1 MRGNVQFAAG
11 WVGTDRYYNQN
22 ELGYYNQQ
30 NNQRVYTRIRYQIFE
45 EYKILRNYSNYL
57 YMGQTWR
64 YDNSRRTRNGFR
76 FGNDFEFQNLYK
88 IEFDLDYTG
97 KVEDYYETRN
107 IDRFL
112 IVPSDFE
119 VKIGLNSN
127 PTKRFKFSFDFLNK
141 GYKNE
146 QFEEE
151 KKYQRFN
158 LNLDYRFSNNLSA
171 KFSTQRDKTY
181 DDIGYLMTL
190 GENIYFG
197 IRDQKTIE
205 NSIDIDYRIDNKKSI
220 NLNFRNFWSVA
231 DYDEVLFKL
240 KDDGYREI
248 SDYALLESNPNTN
261 FNIWNLD
268 VKFQWWFSPGS
279 NLIFLYRNQIFNR
292 DNQSGLDYYK
302 SLKNLFEIPIEH
314 QISLR
319 INYLIDANRFQ
330 EKMIVLKNISK
341 TFGNQKILNNI
352 SLNISNGDFVSV
364 VGPSG
369 AGKTTLINIIG
380 TIESF
385 DLDQSSVLK
394 IDGVE
399 VNKLKEKE
407 ISKFRNENIGFVF
420 QFHQLLPELNCEENI
435 LLPIRIGRKNIND
448 YKEKLLS
455 ISKTLNIEKVLN
467 KKPDFI
473 SGGEKQRVSFAR
485 ALINNPKIVLADE
498 PTGNLDSTNSKKIIE
513 LLKKINKEYGVT
525 VIYVTHNKEFAKTA
539 SDSYT
544 IKDGKCIK
552 N

>member
-1 MRGNVQFAAG
+1 
-11 WVGTDRYYNQN
+11 
-22 ELGYYNQQ
+22 
-30 NNQRVYTRIRYQIFE
+30 
-45 EYKILRNYSNYL
+45 
-57 YMGQTWR
+57 
-64 YDNSRRTRNGFR
+64 
-76 FGNDFEFQNLYK
+76 
-88 IEFDLDYTG
+88 
-97 KVEDYYETRN
+97 
-107 IDRFL
+107 
-112 IVPSDFE
+112 
-119 VKIGLNSN
+119 
-127 PTKRFKFSFDFLNK
+127 
-141 GYKNE
+141 
-146 QFEEE
+146 
-151 KKYQRFN
+151 
-158 LNLDYRFSNNLSA
+158 
-171 KFSTQRDKTY
+171 
-181 DDIGYLMTL
+181 
-190 GENIYFG
+190 
-197 IRDQKTIE
+197 
-205 NSIDIDYRIDNKKSI
+205 
-220 NLNFRNFWSVA
+220 
-231 DYDEVLFKL
+231 
-240 KDDGYREI
+240 
-248 SDYALLESNPNTN
+248 
-261 FNIWNLD
+261 
-268 VKFQWWFSPGS
+268 
-279 NLIFLYRNQIFNR
+279 
-292 DNQSGLDYYK
+292 
-302 SLKNLFEIPIEH
+302 
-314 QISLR
+314 
-319 INYLIDANRFQ
+319 
-330 EKMIVLKNISK
+330 MIVLKNISK

-455 ISKTLNIEKVLN
+455 IAKTLNIEKVLN

-498 PTGNLDSTNSKKIIE
+498 PTGNLDSTNSKKIMD

-525 VIYVTHNKEFAKTA
+525 VIYVTHNKEFDKGA
-539 SDSYT
+539 SGSYT

>member
-1 MRGNVQFAAG
+1 M
-11 WVGTDRYYNQN
+11 
-22 ELGYYNQQ
+22 
-30 NNQRVYTRIRYQIFE
+30 
-45 EYKILRNYSNYL
+45 
-57 YMGQTWR
+57 
-64 YDNSRRTRNGFR
+64 
-76 FGNDFEFQNLYK
+76 
-88 IEFDLDYTG
+88 
-97 KVEDYYETRN
+97 
-107 IDRFL
+107 
-112 IVPSDFE
+112 
-119 VKIGLNSN
+119 
-127 PTKRFKFSFDFLNK
+127 
-141 GYKNE
+141 
-146 QFEEE
+146 
-151 KKYQRFN
+151 
-158 LNLDYRFSNNLSA
+158 
-171 KFSTQRDKTY
+171 
-181 DDIGYLMTL
+181 
-190 GENIYFG
+190 
-197 IRDQKTIE
+197 
-205 NSIDIDYRIDNKKSI
+205 
-220 NLNFRNFWSVA
+220 
-231 DYDEVLFKL
+231 
-240 KDDGYREI
+240 
-248 SDYALLESNPNTN
+248 
-261 FNIWNLD
+261 
-268 VKFQWWFSPGS
+268 
-279 NLIFLYRNQIFNR
+279 
-292 DNQSGLDYYK
+292 
-302 SLKNLFEIPIEH
+302 
-314 QISLR
+314 
-319 INYLIDANRFQ
+319 
-330 EKMIVLKNISK
+330 
-341 TFGNQKILNNI
+341 
-352 SLNISNGDFVSV
+352 

-525 VIYVTHNKEFAKTA
+525 VIYVTHNKEFANTA

>member
-1 MRGNVQFAAG
+1 
-11 WVGTDRYYNQN
+11 
-22 ELGYYNQQ
+22 
-30 NNQRVYTRIRYQIFE
+30 
-45 EYKILRNYSNYL
+45 
-57 YMGQTWR
+57 
-64 YDNSRRTRNGFR
+64 
-76 FGNDFEFQNLYK
+76 
-88 IEFDLDYTG
+88 
-97 KVEDYYETRN
+97 
-107 IDRFL
+107 
-112 IVPSDFE
+112 
-119 VKIGLNSN
+119 
-127 PTKRFKFSFDFLNK
+127 
-141 GYKNE
+141 
-146 QFEEE
+146 
-151 KKYQRFN
+151 
-158 LNLDYRFSNNLSA
+158 
-171 KFSTQRDKTY
+171 
-181 DDIGYLMTL
+181 
-190 GENIYFG
+190 
-197 IRDQKTIE
+197 
-205 NSIDIDYRIDNKKSI
+205 
-220 NLNFRNFWSVA
+220 
-231 DYDEVLFKL
+231 
-240 KDDGYREI
+240 
-248 SDYALLESNPNTN
+248 
-261 FNIWNLD
+261 
-268 VKFQWWFSPGS
+268 
-279 NLIFLYRNQIFNR
+279 
-292 DNQSGLDYYK
+292 
-302 SLKNLFEIPIEH
+302 
-314 QISLR
+314 
-319 INYLIDANRFQ
+319 
-330 EKMIVLKNISK
+330 MIVLKNISK
-341 TFGNQKILNNI
+341 TFVNQKILNNI

-394 IDGVE
+394 IDGIE

-498 PTGNLDSTNSKKIIE
+498 PTGNLDSANSKKIIE

-525 VIYVTHNKEFAKTA
+525 VIYVTHNKEFANTA